1 MSACTYVCTRS
12 MYIRMSFQEK
22 IKFRVF
28 CYSNVYICC
37 MRAIIYPH
45 GTRIIYPSTR
55 GAIRTW
61 PLPHSL
67 TTSEP
72 RTQTRTQNTLTR
84 IHAPTHCDIHTLG
97 LVHMDRDVC
106 TLLPDA
112 TTGNHCCNY
121 SYYVLL
127 KYKWPADSFV
137 RVWIYTLYWWF
148 VSLNHSLIAVHSSY
162 LVRVGGGFGRLVLT
176 NSNKARKAQRDA
188 CKMCVSEHRK
198 VVGVFVV
205 VCIYP
210 SMHGGNECLLP
221 LPDAECVAICGAVR
235 ITVCQWAQTRSSSTH
250 RGAYLQPI
258 TFGEP
263 MYAVCCSVL
272 QCVAA
277 YCIWSASQS
286 YSPISIS
293 FIFSQRN
300 VAKET

>member
-1 MSACTYVCTRS
+1 MHACLFECMYRCLSVCMSACTYVCTRS

-127 KYKWPADSFV
+127 KYK
-137 RVWIYTLYWWF
+137 
-148 VSLNHSLIAVHSSY
+148 
-162 LVRVGGGFGRLVLT
+162 
-176 NSNKARKAQRDA
+176 
-188 CKMCVSEHRK
+188 
-198 VVGVFVV
+198 
-205 VCIYP
+205 
-210 SMHGGNECLLP
+210 
-221 LPDAECVAICGAVR
+221 
-235 ITVCQWAQTRSSSTH
+235 
-250 RGAYLQPI
+250 
-258 TFGEP
+258 
-263 MYAVCCSVL
+263 
-272 QCVAA
+272 
-277 YCIWSASQS
+277 
-286 YSPISIS
+286 
-293 FIFSQRN
+293 
-300 VAKET
+300 